1 MPERPVLDI
10 LYNGLIETGQLA
22 EFGLSES
29 PGHSGFLE
37 SDADTLRCLLQIGF
51 GQGLACL
58 WRITS
63 HAANK
68 FRGSS
73 RIYLF
78 RSELWLSTWP
88 GTVSLLF
95 FEDLISPRGPV
106 MGKGL

>member
-1 MPERPVLDI
+1 MSSEFRRIERLPPYVFNEVNELKAKARARGEGI
-10 LYNGLIETGQLA
+10 LSIWGWET
-22 EFGLSES
+22 LSMANS
-29 PGHSGFLE
+29 
-37 SDADTLRCLLQIGF
+37 
-51 GQGLACL
+51 
-58 WRITS
+58 S